1 MESWYSPINLSARL
15 HQITSQSTWIF
26 RIFREGMSPDRPSMS
41 RIELSLW
48 VLAPPWLTNK
58 KCPHRKVPEGDNI
71 SSLVRA
77 RSPLSP
83 VSQGIAPLLNNM
95 SIFFHFILIQI
106 HIDKGFL
113 STFGVILSTTCLGSK
128 DVPVVRKQLT
138 SFNVARAQILAATPN
153 VGLVCCWFSLLLRG
167 VFLQVLQFFPLVK
180 KQLFQIPIR
189 PGTHGRMSWNEYL
202 TTTK

>member
-1 MESWYSPINLSARL
+1 MESWHLPINLSARL
-15 HQITSQSTWIF
+15 HQITSQRTWIF

-58 KCPHRKVPEGDNI
+58 KLLGRSLKVIIYLCLWE
-71 SSLVRA
+71 LV
-77 RSPLSP
+77 PPPPP

-95 SIFFHFILIQI
+95 FIFFHFILIQI
-106 HIDKGFL
+106 HIDRGFL
-113 STFGVILSTTCLGSK
+113 STFVVILSTTCLGSK
-128 DVPVVRKQLT
+128 DVAVVRKQLT
-138 SFNVARAQILAATPN
+138 SFNVARAQILVATPN

>member
-58 KCPHRKVPEGDNI
+58 KCLRRSLKVIIYLRLWE
-71 SSLVRA
+71 LV
-77 RSPLSP
+77 PPP

-128 DVPVVRKQLT
+128 DVAVVRKQLT
-138 SFNVARAQILAATPN
+138 SFNVARAQILVATPY

-167 VFLQVLQFFPLVK
+167 VFHQVTLVFPSC
-180 KQLFQIPIR
+180 QNTTFSNSNSTWNAR
-189 PGTHGRMSWNEYL
+189 THELKRVLNNY
-202 TTTK
+202 